1 MKVHILSFLAF
12 WNQLSGIV
20 NIKNLE
26 TNTINYFLFSDN
38 NGIFNRKINDKI
50 SCLDNLIKYHW
61 NKQLNKNGLLIAFS
75 YNKKWLIVKYWF

>member
-26 TNTINYFLFSDN
+26 TNTIYYFLFSDN
-38 NGIFNRKINDKI
+38 NGI
-50 SCLDNLIKYHW
+50 
-61 NKQLNKNGLLIAFS
+61 
-75 YNKKWLIVKYWF
+75 